1 MFPQS
6 GNIVDNMHSLTMSK
20 DFKNVPEQNVE
31 TDYRR
36 WIQHLD
42 IITSYINL
50 PIWFPVLG
58 SERKCQDV
66 IVITGL
72 KNSKLPLLCVFGL
85 VDQAVA
91 DLLNAGL
98 QHKEINEQIHYLVS
112 AFLSTLSSLYM
123 LSLH

>member
-1 MFPQS
+1 
-6 GNIVDNMHSLTMSK
+6 
-20 DFKNVPEQNVE
+20 
-31 TDYRR
+31 
-36 WIQHLD
+36 LD
-42 IITSYINL
+42 ITTTYMNL
-50 PIWFPVLG
+50 QIWFTVLG
-58 SERKCQDV
+58 LERKCQDV

-98 QHKEINEQIHYLVS
+98 QHKEINEQIHYLVGV
-112 AFLSTLSSLYM
+112 FLSTLSSLDM

>member
-1 MFPQS
+1 M
-6 GNIVDNMHSLTMSK
+6 
-20 DFKNVPEQNVE
+20 
-31 TDYRR
+31 
-36 WIQHLD
+36 D
-42 IITSYINL
+42 IITTYVNL

-58 SERKCQDV
+58 LERKCQDV

-112 AFLSTLSSLYM
+112 AFLSVFVGHVVFTSIWSILGQQRKRQ
-123 LSLH
+123 